1 MPMQGEGMEV
11 KERVMAEDSS
21 ADERPREDGIGCG
34 NGGASASRS
43 SHIRGDCGH
52 KLSLCLC
59 ERAR

>member
-11 KERVMAEDSS
+11 KERVMAEDGS

-34 NGGASASRS
+34 NDGASAAKS

-52 KLSLCLC
+52 RESLCL
-59 ERAR
+59 RKRPR